1 MTVCSKSMTIG
12 SACHTTSGA
21 SVRST
26 TASTV
31 AFARSFGS
39 RGIGCFFTDMDST
52 SGVAES

>member
-39 RGIGCFFTDMDST
+39 RGIACFFTDMDST